1 METQTI
7 FKLFALAL
15 LVISVNLILSKNGK
29 DEYSSLGNM
38 VGIIMGLILALG
50 KAKELCD
57 YIMSTFT
64 L

>member
-15 LVISVNLILSKNGK
+15 LVISINLILSKSGK
-29 DEYSSLGNM
+29 DEYSSLVNM
-38 VGIIMGLILALG
+38 TGIIMGLILVLG
-50 KAKELCD
+50 KAKELFD
-57 YIMSTFT
+57 YLTSTFT